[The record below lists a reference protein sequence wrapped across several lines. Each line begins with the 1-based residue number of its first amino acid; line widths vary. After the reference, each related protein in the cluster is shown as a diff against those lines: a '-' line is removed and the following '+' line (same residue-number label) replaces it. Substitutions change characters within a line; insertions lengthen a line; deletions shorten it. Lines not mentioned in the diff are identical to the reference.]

1 MRSHG
6 RFAKTI
12 VPTALVCLVAL
23 ATLSCNIDAVPG
35 RFTYIVKYEVT
46 GTAGT
51 DATVQYRDET
61 TGLLSVATF
70 AASPWTEERS
80 CTYLD
85 HNPYDPELQVNALSL
100 PVLGDTIT
108 LKIIL
113 KDYKTDFQE
122 EVLNSIEI
130 ENTGAPLPATPFTL
144 HGDQLP
150 K

>member
-1 MRSHG
+1 MCLPG
-6 RFAKTI
+6 RPAKI
-12 VPTALVCLVAL
+12 ILFTALVCLLAL

-51 DATVQYRDET
+51 DANVQYMDET
-61 TGLLSVATF
+61 TGLLSVAT
-70 AASPWTEERS
+70 AAVSPWTEERS

-85 HNPYDPELQVNALSL
+85 NNPYDPEFQINALSL

-108 LKIIL
+108 LKIIV
-113 KDYKTDFQE
+113 KDYKTNFQE
-122 EVLNSIEI
+122 EVLASVEV

-144 HGDQLP
+144 YGDQLP